1 VTRVAAIDCGTNTAR
16 LLVADLDA
24 ETGTAVDVHRIE
36 TIVRL
41 GEGVDRARRLAD
53 VALARTY
60 AALETY
66 AGLIHAAGVERT
78 RCVATSAVRDAAN
91 RGDFVAGVQAVIGV
105 RPDVITGDEEA
116 RLSYAGATRGL
127 PGQDGVSA
135 RAPLLVVDVGGG
147 STELVFGS
155 DDSAPP
161 RGTSLDIGS
170 VRLTERHLHS
180 DPPTRGQ
187 VAAAVADISAAVDGA
202 GLRLGEAG
210 ALVGVSG
217 TVTTM
222 AAFVLGLEQ
231 YDSTRVHHAR
241 LSAGE
246 LLDACDRM
254 LAMPVSRRRRL
265 GFMVAGRAD
274 VIGGGA
280 LVLAEV
286 VRRTGL
292 ETVVASEHDI
302 LDGVAWSLA

>member
-24 ETGTAVDVHRIE
+24 ETGTAVDLHRVE

-41 GEGVDRARRLAD
+41 GQGVDQTRRLAD
-53 VALARTY
+53 GALARTY

-66 AGLIHAAGVERT
+66 AGLVSAAGVVRT
-78 RCVATSAVRDAAN
+78 RCVATSAVRDASN
-91 RGDFVAGVQAVIGV
+91 HDDFVAGVQAIIGV

-116 RLSYAGATRGL
+116 RLSYDGAIRGL
-127 PGQDGVSA
+127 PQQEGVSR

-147 STELVFGS
+147 STELVFGG
-155 DDSAPP
+155 DDHRPP
-161 RGTSLDIGS
+161 QGTSLDIGS

-180 DPPTRGQ
+180 DPPRPAE
-187 VAAAVADISAAVDGA
+187 VAAALADVSAAVDGA
-202 GLRLGEAG
+202 GLRLEDAG
-210 ALVGVSG
+210 AMVGVSG
-217 TVTTM
+217 TVMTM
-222 AAFVLGLEQ
+222 AAFVLGLDR
-231 YDSTRVHHAR
+231 YDSSRVHHAR
-241 LSAGE
+241 LPAAD
-246 LLDACDRM
+246 LLDACERM
-254 LAMPVSRRRRL
+254 LAMPVRRRRRL

-286 VRRTGL
+286 VRRTRL
-292 ETVVASEHDI
+292 DTVVASEHDI

>member
-24 ETGTAVDVHRIE
+24 RRGTAVDVHRVE

-41 GEGVDRARRLAD
+41 GEDVDRTRRLAD
-53 VALARTY
+53 GALTRTY

-66 AGLIHAAGVERT
+66 AGLIRSAGVGRT
-78 RCVATSAVRDAAN
+78 RCVATSAVRDASN
-91 RGDFVAGVQAVIGV
+91 HDDFVAGVQAIIGV

-116 RLSYAGATRGL
+116 RLSYDGATRGL
-127 PGQDGVSA
+127 PEQEGVSA

-147 STELVFGS
+147 STELVVGA
-155 DDSAPP
+155 DDDAPP
-161 RGTSLDIGS
+161 QGTSLDIGS

-180 DPPTRGQ
+180 DPPTPGE
-187 VAAAVADISAAVDGA
+187 VAAAVADVSAALDRA
-202 GLRLGEAG
+202 GLRLAKAG
-210 ALVGVSG
+210 AMVGVSG

-222 AAFVLGLEQ
+222 AAFVLGLDRYE
-231 YDSTRVHHAR
+231 SSRVHHAR
-241 LSAGE
+241 LPAAG

-254 LAMPVSRRRRL
+254 LAMSVARRRRL
-265 GFMVAGRAD
+265 GFMAAGRAD

-286 VRRTGL
+286 VRRTL
-292 ETVVASEHDI
+292 LDTVVASEHDI

>member
-24 ETGTAVDVHRIE
+24 ETGTAVDMHRVE

-41 GEGVDRARRLAD
+41 GEGVDRTRRLAD
-53 VALARTY
+53 AALTRTY

-66 AGLIHAAGVERT
+66 AGLIQAAGVGRT
-78 RCVATSAVRDAAN
+78 RCVATSAVRDASN
-91 RGDFVAGVQAVIGV
+91 HDEFLSGVQSIIGV
-105 RPDVITGDEEA
+105 RPDVLSGDEEA
-116 RLSYAGATRGL
+116 RLSYDGATRGL
-127 PGQDGVSA
+127 PQQDAVWA

-147 STELVFGS
+147 STELVFG
-155 DDSAPP
+155 DDDGPP
-161 RGTSLDIGS
+161 QGTSLDIGS

-180 DPPTRGQ
+180 DPPTPAE
-187 VAAAVADISAAVDGA
+187 VAAAVADVSAAVDGA
-202 GLRLGEAG
+202 GLRLAEAG
-210 ALVGVSG
+210 AMVGVSG
-217 TVTTM
+217 TVLTM
-222 AAFVLGLEQ
+222 AAFVLGLDR

-241 LSAGE
+241 LPAAD
-246 LLDACDRM
+246 LLHACDRM
-254 LAMPVSRRRRL
+254 LAMPVGLRRRL

-286 VRRTGL
+286 VRRTRL
-292 ETVVASEHDI
+292 DTVVASEHDI

>member
-1 VTRVAAIDCGTNTAR
+1 MTRVAAIDCGTNTAR

-24 ETGTAVDVHRIE
+24 GTGIAVDVHRVE

-41 GEGVDRARRLAD
+41 GEDVDRTRRLAEG
-53 VALARTY
+53 ALARTY

-66 AGLIHAAGVERT
+66 AGLVRSAGVGPT
-78 RCVATSAVRDAAN
+78 RCVATSAVRDASN
-91 RGDFVAGVQAVIGV
+91 HDDFVAGVQAIIGV

-116 RLSYAGATRGL
+116 RLSYDGATRGL
-127 PGQDGVSA
+127 PEQQGVSA
-135 RAPLLVVDVGGG
+135 RSPLLVVDVGGG
-147 STELVFGS
+147 STELVLG
-155 DDSAPP
+155 AGEHEPP
-161 RGTSLDIGS
+161 QGTSLDIGS

-180 DPPTRGQ
+180 DPPTQ
-187 VAAAVADISAAVDGA
+187 IEVAAAVADVSAALDGA
-202 GLRLGEAG
+202 GLRLAKAG
-210 ALVGVSG
+210 AMIGVSG

-222 AAFVLGLEQ
+222 AAFMLGLER
-231 YDSTRVHHAR
+231 YDSRRVHHAR
-241 LSAGE
+241 LPAAE

-254 LAMPVSRRRRL
+254 LAMPVRRRGRL

-286 VRRTGL
+286 VRRTRL
-292 ETVVASEHDI
+292 DTVVASEHDI

>member
-24 ETGTAVDVHRIE
+24 ATGTAVDVHRVE

-41 GEGVDRARRLAD
+41 GEGVDRTRRLAEGA
-53 VALARTY
+53 VARTY

-66 AGLIHAAGVERT
+66 AGVIRAAGVRRT
-78 RCVATSAVRDAAN
+78 RCVATSAVRDASN
-91 RGDFVAGVQAVIGV
+91 HDDFAAGVQAIIGV
-105 RPDVITGDEEA
+105 PPDVITGDEEA
-116 RLSYAGATRGL
+116 RLSYDGATRGL
-127 PGQDGVSA
+127 PQPDGVSA

-147 STELVFGS
+147 STELVFGAV
-155 DDSAPP
+155 DHAPP
-161 RGTSLDIGS
+161 QGTSLDIGS

-180 DPPTRGQ
+180 DPPTPGEI
-187 VAAAVADISAAVDGA
+187 AAALADISAAVDGA
-202 GLRLGEAG
+202 GLRLAEAG
-210 ALVGVSG
+210 AMVGVSG

-222 AAFVLGLEQ
+222 AAFLLGLDR
-231 YDSTRVHHAR
+231 YDSSRVHHAQ
-241 LSAGE
+241 LPAAS

-254 LAMPVSRRRRL
+254 LAMPVRQRRRL
-265 GFMVAGRAD
+265 GFMVSGRAD

-286 VRRTGL
+286 VRRTRL
-292 ETVVASEHDI
+292 DTVVASEHDI

>member
-24 ETGTAVDVHRIE
+24 GAGTAVDVHRVE

-41 GEGVDRARRLAD
+41 GEGVDRTRRLAHG
-53 VALARTY
+53 ALARTY

-66 AGLIHAAGVERT
+66 AGRIRAAGVGRT
-78 RCVATSAVRDAAN
+78 RCVATSAVRDASN
-91 RGDFVAGVQAVIGV
+91 HDDFVTGVQAIIGV

-116 RLSYAGATRGL
+116 RLTYDGATRGL
-127 PGQDGVSA
+127 PRQDGVSA

-147 STELVFGS
+147 STELVFGA
-155 DDSAPP
+155 DDKAPP
-161 RGTSLDIGS
+161 QATSLDIGS

-180 DPPTRGQ
+180 DPPTPGE
-187 VAAAVADISAAVDGA
+187 VAAAVVDISAAVDGA
-202 GLRLGEAG
+202 GLRLAEAG
-210 ALVGVSG
+210 AMVGVSG

-222 AAFVLGLEQ
+222 TAFMLGLDR
-231 YDSTRVHHAR
+231 YDGSRVHHAR
-241 LSAGE
+241 LPAAD
-246 LLDACDRM
+246 LIHACDRM
-254 LAMPVSRRRRL
+254 LAMPVDLRRRL

-286 VRRTGL
+286 VRRTRL
-292 ETVVASEHDI
+292 DTVVASEHDI